1 MVSKL
6 TLVHLSDLHFGRP
19 VELAQIRAVERL
31 LPELAPDAVLVSGD
45 TSQRGRHGEFQ
56 RGLAFLEGVQQRT
69 PTLVVPGNHDVEW
82 WKSPF
87 GIFGRRVLYE
97 KYRTYFG
104 EELTPVLRLPGLV
117 VAGALSAHG
126 LAAGSL
132 TWNQRDLTVKG
143 HLPTSETDRLTALF
157 AAEAPDTAKVVVLH
171 HNVLRGDIS
180 QRMGLAHWSSA
191 QRRLDATG
199 ATAVLCGH
207 DHQEGAGQL
216 PRGTVVSTAST
227 LSDRTRGQRPSVFN
241 VVRIDVDAVQ
251 VEHWRWDR
259 AADEFRASDSHAFAR
274 AGERHGVVGA
284 GRVA

>member
-1 MVSKL
+1 MTAS
-6 TLVHLSDLHFGRP
+6 TLIHLSDLHFGRP
-19 VELAQIRAVERL
+19 VDLAQIRAVVRQVPGL
-31 LPELAPDAVLVSGD
+31 TPDAIVVSGD
-45 TSQRGRHGEFQ
+45 ISQRGRHGEYQ
-56 RGLAFLEGVQQRT
+56 RGLVFLERMQESA
-69 PTLVVPGNHDVEW
+69 PTLLVPGNHDVEW

-87 GIFGRRVLYE
+87 GIFGRRVLYA

-104 EELTPVLRLPGLV
+104 EELTPVLRVPGLV

-143 HLPTSETDRLTALF
+143 HIPASETDRLTALF
-157 AAEAPDTAKVVVLH
+157 AAEPRDTAKVAVLH

-180 QRMGLAHWSSA
+180 RRMGLAHWASA

-199 ATAVLCGH
+199 ADVVCCGH

-216 PRGTVVSTAST
+216 PHGAVVSTAST
-227 LSDRTRGQRPSVFN
+227 LSDRTRGKRPSVFN
-241 VVRIDVDAVQ
+241 TVRIDRESVQ

-259 AADEFRASDSHAFAR
+259 AAEEFRPSDSHVFAR

-284 GRVA
+284 GHVA

>member
-1 MVSKL
+1 VSQF
-6 TLVHLSDLHFGRP
+6 TLLHLSDLHFGRP

-31 LPELAPDAVLVSGD
+31 VPGLAPDAVVVAGD
-45 TSQRGRHGEFQ
+45 ISQRGRHGEYQ
-56 RGLAFLEGVQQRT
+56 RGLAFLERMQDT
-69 PTLVVPGNHDVEW
+69 APALLVPGNHDVEW

-87 GIFGRRVLYE
+87 GIFGKRAMYA
-97 KYRTYFG
+97 KYRKYFG

-126 LAAGSL
+126 LAAGSM

-143 HLPTSETDRLTALF
+143 HLPTSETDRLTTLF
-157 AAEAPDTAKVVVLH
+157 AAEPQGTAKVAVLH

-180 QRMGLAHWSSA
+180 QRMGLAHWASA

-199 ATAVLCGH
+199 AHVALCGH

-216 PRGTVVSTAST
+216 PRGTVISTSST
-227 LSDRTRGQRPSVFN
+227 LSDRTRGKRPSVFN
-241 VVRIDVDAVQ
+241 VVRIDREAVQ
-251 VEHWRWDR
+251 VEFWRWDR

-274 AGERHGVVGA
+274 SGERHGVVGA

>member
-1 MVSKL
+1 MSEA

-19 VELAQIRAVERL
+19 VDLAQIRAVERL
-31 LPELAPDAVLVSGD
+31 VPELAPDAVVVAGD
-45 TSQRGRHGEFQ
+45 ISQRGRHGEYQ
-56 RGLAFLEGVQQRT
+56 RGLAFLERMRET
-69 PTLVVPGNHDVEW
+69 APTLLVPGNHDVEW

-87 GIFGRRVLYE
+87 GIFGRRVLYA
-97 KYRTYFG
+97 KYRQYFG

-126 LAAGSL
+126 LAFGSM

-143 HLPTSETDRLTALF
+143 HLPKSETDRLAALF
-157 AAEAPDTAKVVVLH
+157 AAEPPDTVRVAVLH

-180 QRMGLAHWSSA
+180 QRMGLAHWTGA

-199 ATAVLCGH
+199 AHVVLCGH

-216 PRGTVVSTAST
+216 PRGTVISTAST
-227 LSDRTRGQRPSVFN
+227 LSDRTRGKRPSVFN
-241 VVRIDVDAVQ
+241 VVRIDEDAVK
-251 VEHWRWDR
+251 VEFWRWDR
-259 AADEFRASDSHAFAR
+259 AAQEFRASDSHAFAR
-274 AGERHGVVGA
+274 PGERHGVVGA

>member
-1 MVSKL
+1 VSES

-19 VELAQIRAVERL
+19 VDLAQIRAVERL
-31 LPELAPDAVLVSGD
+31 VPELAPDAVVVAGD
-45 TSQRGRHGEFQ
+45 ISQRSRHGEYQ
-56 RGLAFLEGVQQRT
+56 RGVAFLERMQET
-69 PTLVVPGNHDVEW
+69 APTLLVPGNHDVEW

-87 GIFGRRVLYE
+87 GIFGRRVLYA
-97 KYRTYFG
+97 KYRQYFG

-126 LAAGSL
+126 LAFGSM

-143 HLPTSETDRLTALF
+143 HLPKSETDRLAALF
-157 AAEAPDTAKVVVLH
+157 AAEPPDTVRVAVLH

-180 QRMGLAHWSSA
+180 QRMGLAHWASA

-199 ATAVLCGH
+199 AHVVLCGH

-216 PRGTVVSTAST
+216 PRGTVISTSST
-227 LSDRTRGQRPSVFN
+227 LSDRTRGKRPSVFN
-241 VVRIDVDAVQ
+241 VVRVGPDAVK
-251 VEHWRWDR
+251 VEFWRWDR
-259 AADEFRASDSHAFAR
+259 AANEFRASDSHAFAR
-274 AGERHGVVGA
+274 SGERHGVVGA

>member
-1 MVSKL
+1 MSRYAL
-6 TLVHLSDLHFGRP
+6 LHLSDLHFGRP
-19 VELAQIRAVERL
+19 VDLAQVRAVERL
-31 LPELAPDAVLVSGD
+31 APTLSLDAVVISGD
-45 TSQRGRHGEFQ
+45 ISQRARHGEFQ
-56 RGLAFLEGVQQRT
+56 RGVAFLEAIGEHA
-69 PTLVVPGNHDVEW
+69 PTLLVPGNHDVEW

-87 GIFGRRVLYE
+87 GLLGKQVIHA
-97 KYRTYFG
+97 KYRSYFG
-104 EELTPVLRLPGLV
+104 DELTPVLRLEGLV

-126 LAAGSL
+126 LAAGSV

-143 HLPTSETDRLTALF
+143 HLPRTETDRLARVF
-157 AAEAPDTAKVVVLH
+157 AAEPAETVKVAVLH

-180 QRMGLAHWSSA
+180 RRMGLAHWTSA
-191 QRRLDATG
+191 QRRLDAIG
-199 ATAVLCGH
+199 ADVVLCGH

-241 VVRIDVDAVQ
+241 VVRIDADAVQ

-259 AADEFRASDSHAFAR
+259 AAGEFRASDSHAFAR
-274 AGERHGVVGA
+274 TGERHGVVGA

>member
-1 MVSKL
+1 MTNV

-19 VELAQIRAVERL
+19 VELAQIRAVEKL
-31 LPELAPDAVLVSGD
+31 VPTLAPDAVLVSGD
-45 TSQRGRHGEFQ
+45 ISQRGRHGEYQ
-56 RGLAFLEGVQQRT
+56 RGLAFLEAMQKT
-69 PTLVVPGNHDVEW
+69 APTLLVPGNHDVEW

-97 KYRTYFG
+97 KYRTYLG

-143 HLPTSETDRLTALF
+143 HIPKSETDRLTELF
-157 AAEAPDTAKVVVLH
+157 AAEPADAAKVVVMH
-171 HNVLRGDIS
+171 HNVLRGEIS
-180 QRMGLAHWSSA
+180 QRMGLAHWASA

-199 ATAVLCGH
+199 ADVVLCGH

-216 PRGTVVSTAST
+216 PRGTVISTAST
-227 LSDRTRGQRPSVFN
+227 LSDRTRGKRPSVFN
-241 VVRIDVDAVQ
+241 VLRIDPDAVQ

-259 AADEFRASDSHAFAR
+259 EGDEFRASDRHTFAR

>member
-1 MVSKL
+1 MTSF

-31 LPELAPDAVLVSGD
+31 VPTLAADAVLVSGD
-45 TSQRGRHGEFQ
+45 ISQRGRHGEYQ
-56 RGLAFLEGVQQRT
+56 RGLAFLEAMQET
-69 PTLVVPGNHDVEW
+69 APTLLVPGNHDVEW

-104 EELTPVLRLPGLV
+104 EDLTPVLRLPGLV
-117 VAGALSAHG
+117 VAGALSAYG

-143 HLPTSETDRLTALF
+143 HIPKSETDRLTGLF
-157 AAEAPDTAKVVVLH
+157 AAEPADSAKVVVVH
-171 HNVLRGDIS
+171 HNVLRGEIS
-180 QRMGLAHWSSA
+180 QRMGLAHWPGA

-199 ATAVLCGH
+199 ADAVLCGH

-216 PRGTVVSTAST
+216 PGGTVVSTAST
-227 LSDRTRGQRPSVFN
+227 LSDRTRGKRPSVFN
-241 VVRIDVDAVQ
+241 VLRIDPDAVQ

-259 AADEFRASDSHAFAR
+259 DADEFRASDRHTFAR

>member
-1 MVSKL
+1 MTNV

-19 VELAQIRAVERL
+19 VELAQIRAVEKL
-31 LPELAPDAVLVSGD
+31 VPTLAPDAVLVSGD
-45 TSQRGRHGEFQ
+45 ISQRGRHGEYQ
-56 RGLAFLEGVQQRT
+56 RGLAFLEAMQQT
-69 PTLVVPGNHDVEW
+69 APTLLVPGNHDVEW

-87 GIFGRRVLYE
+87 GIFGRGVLYR
-97 KYRTYFG
+97 KYRQYFG

-143 HLPTSETDRLTALF
+143 HIPKSETDRVTRMF
-157 AAEAPDTAKVVVLH
+157 AAEPAGAAKVVVMH
-171 HNVLRGDIS
+171 HNVLRGEIS
-180 QRMGLAHWSSA
+180 QRMGLAHWPSA
-191 QRRLDATG
+191 QRRLDTTG
-199 ATAVLCGH
+199 ADVVLCGH

-216 PRGTVVSTAST
+216 PRGTVISTAST
-227 LSDRTRGQRPSVFN
+227 LSDRTRGKRPSVFN
-241 VVRIDVDAVQ
+241 VVRMDPDAVQ

-259 AADEFRASDSHAFAR
+259 AADEFRASDCHTFAR

>member
-1 MVSKL
+1 MSEA

-19 VELAQIRAVERL
+19 VDLAQIRAVERL
-31 LPELAPDAVLVSGD
+31 VPELAPDAVVVAGD
-45 TSQRGRHGEFQ
+45 ISQRGRHGEYQ
-56 RGLAFLEGVQQRT
+56 RGLAFLERMRET
-69 PTLVVPGNHDVEW
+69 APTILVPGNHDVEW

-87 GIFGRRVLYE
+87 GIFGRRVLYA
-97 KYRTYFG
+97 KYRQYFG

-117 VAGALSAHG
+117 VGGALSAHG
-126 LAAGSL
+126 LAFGSM

-143 HLPTSETDRLTALF
+143 HLPTSETDRLAALF
-157 AAEAPDTAKVVVLH
+157 AAEPADTVKVAVLH

-180 QRMGLAHWSSA
+180 QRMGLAHWTSA

-199 ATAVLCGH
+199 AHVVLCGH

-227 LSDRTRGQRPSVFN
+227 LSDRTRGKRPSVFN
-241 VVRIDVDAVQ
+241 VVRIDEDAVK
-251 VEHWRWDR
+251 VEFWRWDR
-259 AADEFRASDSHAFAR
+259 AAQEFRASDSHAFAR
-274 AGERHGVVGA
+274 SGERHGVVGA